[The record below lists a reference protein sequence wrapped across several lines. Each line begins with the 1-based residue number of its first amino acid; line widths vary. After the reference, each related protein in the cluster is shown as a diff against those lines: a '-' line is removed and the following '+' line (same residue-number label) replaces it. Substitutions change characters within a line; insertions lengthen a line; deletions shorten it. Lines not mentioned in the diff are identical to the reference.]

1 MSDVFIVVA
10 VFVGIGGSAWLFVAL
25 VDAAINGHV
34 DADFRDRLPR
44 SDDTLLYGPMRE
56 FLYQFTYTRRVAQL
70 ERIEQIKK
78 ERGLW

>member
-1 MSDVFIVVA
+1 MSEGLIVLA
-10 VFVGIGGSAWLFVAL
+10 VFGGIGGFVWLFVS
-25 VDAAINGHV
+25 VTVAAVNGSV
-34 DADFRDRLPR
+34 DADFRGRLPR

-56 FLYQFTYTRRVAQL
+56 FVYQFAYTRRVAQL